1 LKMKRSI
8 YILIGIVCLSFLT
21 QMESHRTISGD
32 FDGDEKE
39 ERASIH
45 IETPG
50 QKGDG
55 EGELYIASSSK
66 VVFSS
71 KKIPS
76 IAIGNAS
83 ALYYIGDINYNQT
96 DEILISGWHDPSD
109 PFYQGYAV
117 YTFDTSKPGWL
128 KVLDANAP
136 SAIRGSP
143 EQWVHR
149 KNDTIFYWTS
159 KLKDDLLKI
168 DTLRWISL

>member
-1 LKMKRSI
+1 MKRSI

-21 QMESHRTISGD
+21 QMESHTTISGD

-45 IETPG
+45 IEAPG

-66 VVFSS
+66 VVFST
-71 KKIPS
+71 KKLPF

-83 ALYYIGDINYNQT
+83 ALYNIGDINYNQT
-96 DEILISGWHDPSD
+96 DEILISGWHDPFD

-117 YTFDTSKPGWL
+117 YTFDTSKQGWL

-159 KLKDDLLKI
+159 MLTDDLLKI
-168 DTLRWISL
+168 DTLRWISH